1 MPAHACLHFLP
12 FLTPWLEVDYEE
24 EGFEEVELEKE
35 DFKEEVELEEEGFK
49 EEVKLEGAELE
60 CWCQCCA
67 LVKLLPLEP
76 PYCSYHTRRGLL
88 GKIILITSAPSV
100 LS

>member
-24 EGFEEVELEKE
+24 EGFEEVELE
-35 DFKEEVELEEEGFK
+35 EEGFK
-49 EEVKLEGAELE
+49 EEVKVEGAELE